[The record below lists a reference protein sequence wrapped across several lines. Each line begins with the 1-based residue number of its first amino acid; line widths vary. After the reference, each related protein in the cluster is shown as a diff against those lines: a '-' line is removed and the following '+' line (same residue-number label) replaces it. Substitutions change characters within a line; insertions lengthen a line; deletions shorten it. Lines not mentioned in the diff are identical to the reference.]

1 LPKCCIFNAII
12 KEHLIITIEDWNN
25 LIQKKVKTKDL
36 KDIGNIITVD
46 EEFITILEGTQ
57 QEYLVPK
64 KYIKEFR
71 ETEVVLDLTV
81 KQLSTYEAKKL

>member
-1 LPKCCIFNAII
+1 MSNP
-12 KEHLIITIEDWNN
+12 EIEDWNN